1 MFWFGVFVFLLKI
14 VCVSY
19 SFIIKKI
26 CYLLFFVLVLGKK
39 VYKNCYLYVFCNW
52 YNSWVF
58 IIDKC

>member
-1 MFWFGVFVFLLKI
+1 MFWFDVFVFLLKI

-26 CYLLFFVLVLGKK
+26 CYLLFFVLGKK